1 MQILGV
7 FYLLLAILLVGTNCG
22 RKIRLKTGGEDMK
35 NTVQVMEGKE
45 VNCKVV
51 EDKENIDFSEDE
63 V

>member
-7 FYLLLAILLVGTNCG
+7 FYLLLAIILVGSNCG
-22 RKIRLKTGGEDMK
+22 RRIRLKTGGEDMK

-51 EDKENIDFSEDE
+51 EDKENIVFLEDE